1 METAKPSFLAAQEV
15 RGPGNVVSLPAL
27 LSHTERPQVQD
38 AIKGHQAEET
48 ASEGEGATR
57 PQLLS
62 GHRKH
67 KTGCSPRTK
76 VSTINYL
83 PFNNL
88 RGVTS

>member
-1 METAKPSFLAAQEV
+1 MW
-15 RGPGNVVSLPAL
+15 SLFL
-27 LSHTERPQVQD
+27 LSSPTRS
-38 AIKGHQAEET
+38 ARRSKMLLRGIKPAET